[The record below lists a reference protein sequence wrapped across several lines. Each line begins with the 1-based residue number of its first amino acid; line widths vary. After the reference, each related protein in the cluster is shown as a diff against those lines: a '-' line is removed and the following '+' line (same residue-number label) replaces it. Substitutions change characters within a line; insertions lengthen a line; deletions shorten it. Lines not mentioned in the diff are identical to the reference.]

1 MASQTIT
8 SNTIDNITSGLV
20 IHNEIKGKIQIKA
33 VTTFKK
39 AESVLRYLLRFV
51 AEKYKN
57 KQIIL
62 FVHKDFIAGQKAYER
77 LKCLKDNKCKYSDY
91 NEGCEPYEDGLYIC
105 MRVPNNI

>member
-1 MASQTIT
+1 MLQKKT
-8 SNTIDNITSGLV
+8 SATIDNITSGLV
-20 IHNEIKGKIQIKA
+20 VHNKIKGKVQIKA

-62 FVHKDFIAGQKAYER
+62 FVHKDFIAGKKAYES
-77 LKCLKDNKCKYSDY
+77 LKCLKDNKCKYSAY
-91 NEGCEPYEDGLYIC
+91 NEGCEPYEDDLYIC
-105 MRVPNNI
+105 MRVPHNI